1 MRSMLTISNLR
12 FPIYA
17 HRFILPIE
25 SSHSRRI
32 ICATIDATTPVTV
45 TVTIT
50 ITVTNRGLPSFR
62 FDRGRDS
69 IEEAGPLSFLRTSP

>member
-50 ITVTNRGLPSFR
+50 ITVTNRGLSSFR

>member
-32 ICATIDATTPVTV
+32 ICTTIDATTPVTV
-45 TVTIT
+45 T

>member
-32 ICATIDATTPVTV
+32 ICATIDETTPVTV
-45 TVTIT
+45 TVA